1 MAEKNE
7 NNPISTQTVPTGIIT
22 MVVAIIILGVISLAW
37 WVISSSSPETE
48 GANQPTEEWPTL
60 PPTFT
65 PMATAT
71 PQVPPTPTATPTPIP
86 TPAWAELGYLT
97 AMEYTDRTMV
107 EIERKKSLGIIS
119 VLGDRILLAAVG
131 KIQLGIDLTQIEGGD
146 VEIEGKNLTLTL
158 PRAKITSVELL
169 PDQSQIYDQKQSWFF
184 SQYEGIEIEA
194 LDKAKAQL
202 TDQANKNQNMFDLA
216 EKLATLQLED
226 FLRQLGFEQIEV
238 KFKDKSL

>member
-7 NNPISTQTVPTGIIT
+7 NNPILTRAVPTGIIS
-22 MVVAIIILGVISLAW
+22 MVVALIILGVIGLVW
-37 WVISSSSPETE
+37 WVISPPSPETE
-48 GANQPTEEWPTL
+48 VANQPTEEWPTP

-65 PMATAT
+65 PLATAT
-71 PQVPPTPTATPTPIP
+71 PQVPPTPTPTPTPIP

-107 EIERKKSLGIIS
+107 EIERKKSLGIIPVS
-119 VLGDRILLAAVG
+119 SDRILLEAVG
-131 KIQLGIDLTQIEGGD
+131 KIHVGIDLTQIEGGH
-146 VEIEGKNLTLTL
+146 VEVEGRNLTLTL

-169 PDQSQIYDQKQSWFF
+169 PDQSRIHDQKQSWFF